1 MPFKKNEI
9 PEGAKPFKKG
19 QSGNPKGRPKK
30 MVSKILDQLREQGE
44 QVTRNMIKNIYQ
56 VFLSLP
62 QKKLSEIS
70 KDKTYPMMYRILAGE
85 MLGDRAFDIMEKMID
100 RANGKA
106 LVMQEI
112 AQNIDQ
118 KTSFDLSNLSDEQL
132 DQLTKLYSV
141 IQPDTS
147 GKGEA
152 EIS

>member
-9 PEGAKPFKKG
+9 PKGAKPFKKG

-112 AQNIDQ
+112 TQDVNQQN
-118 KTSFDLSNLSDEQL
+118 SFDLSSLTDEQL
-132 DQLTKLYSV
+132 DQLAKLSTL

-147 GKGEA
+147 GKGKA
-152 EIS
+152 

>member
-1 MPFKKNEI
+1 MPFKNKEL
-9 PEGAKPFKKG
+9 PEGAKQFNKF
-19 QSGNPKGRPKK
+19 QRCNPKGRPKK

-152 EIS
+152 

>member
-44 QVTRNMIKNIYQ
+44 QVTRNMITNIYQ

-62 QKKLSEIS
+62 QKKLSDIS
-70 KDKTYPMMYRILAGE
+70 KNKTYPMMYRILAGE

-112 AQNIDQ
+112 NQSIDQ
-118 KTSFDLSNLSDEQL
+118 KNTFDLSNLTDEQL
-132 DQLTKLYSV
+132 EQLATLTAV

-147 GKGEA
+147 GEGE
-152 EIS
+152 EEVH